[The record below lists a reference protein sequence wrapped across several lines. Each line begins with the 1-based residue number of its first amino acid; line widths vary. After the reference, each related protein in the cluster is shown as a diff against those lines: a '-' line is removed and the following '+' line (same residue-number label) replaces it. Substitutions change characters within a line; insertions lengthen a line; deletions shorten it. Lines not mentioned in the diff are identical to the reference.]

1 LERKYSPP
9 FREGVFI
16 AIFLLGVCENLM
28 KQIYRLSIIFSLLL
42 ISNLPAISGT
52 LDRNWEKQSTEKL
65 ANTVKGSEML
75 WLNAKGEDFL
85 ALYTSQTNKTAHGA
99 VILLHGMG
107 GHADWPQTISP
118 IRTRLP
124 EHGWATLSI
133 QMPVIAPE
141 NQIEDYGQTLRQAE
155 NRVEAAVRS
164 LRERKFLNI
173 VVIGHSFG
181 AATALA
187 YLEKE
192 KKQKIVALVAVGLQE
207 YPFVKPT
214 INILDLIEKT
224 KIPVLDIYGTRDFK
238 SVINQ
243 APDRRLAAKKGN
255 NREYIQLE
263 IEGADHYFNQMEDV
277 LIKRIRGWLNKAAPG
292 MSIMV
297 DADFDGNLENQ
308 DDVPSEP

>member
-1 LERKYSPP
+1 
-9 FREGVFI
+9 
-16 AIFLLGVCENLM
+16 M
-28 KQIYRLSIIFSLLL
+28 
-42 ISNLPAISGT
+42 
-52 LDRNWEKQSTEKL
+52 
-65 ANTVKGSEML
+65 
-75 WLNAKGEDFL
+75 
-85 ALYTSQTNKTAHGA
+85 
-99 VILLHGMG
+99 
-107 GHADWPQTISP
+107 
-118 IRTRLP
+118 
-124 EHGWATLSI
+124 
-133 QMPVIAPE
+133 
-141 NQIEDYGQTLRQAE
+141 
-155 NRVEAAVRS
+155 RS